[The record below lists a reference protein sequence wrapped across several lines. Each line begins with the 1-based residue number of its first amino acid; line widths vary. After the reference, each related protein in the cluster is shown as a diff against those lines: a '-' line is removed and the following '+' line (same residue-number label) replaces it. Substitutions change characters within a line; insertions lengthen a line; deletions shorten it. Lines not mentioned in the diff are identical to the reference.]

1 LFTGLCFPTASG
13 LPCRLPEGLV
23 SAEASKAT
31 LRLFLGL
38 LEFGGVVRDANEGIG
53 TVRGERRESS
63 GGGAC
68 RVEEGKGM
76 DAGGG
81 CDGGRGGDASEEAMV
96 GGVACSVTGGG
107 ILLESVYIV
116 VNYMHYTVILLEK
129 IGRTRGML

>member
-1 LFTGLCFPTASG
+1 
-13 LPCRLPEGLV
+13 
-23 SAEASKAT
+23 
-31 LRLFLGL
+31 
-38 LEFGGVVRDANEGIG
+38 
-53 TVRGERRESS
+53 
-63 GGGAC
+63 
-68 RVEEGKGM
+68 M

>member
-1 LFTGLCFPTASG
+1 LSAGLGFLTASG
-13 LPCRLPEGLV
+13 LPYRLPDGLV

-38 LEFGGVVRDANEGIG
+38 LELGGVLRDAKVGTG

-63 GGGAC
+63 GGGAW
-68 RVEEGKGM
+68 RVEEGKGI

-96 GGVACSVTGGG
+96 EGVVCNVTGGG
-107 ILLESVYIV
+107 FLLESVY
-116 VNYMHYTVILLEK
+116 
-129 IGRTRGML
+129 RGEIYALHSDAT